1 MYASKLVL
9 SRLSTSILPSPLTS
23 ANASP
28 SAVPK
33 HRKLGPV
40 QSECVATPWLT
51 HIVPNPL
58 QPRKKKST
66 RPSPVRS
73 PTNRISFELPRL
85 GAFTFDDSIP
95 TVNRFLPKPPL
106 PLLIHN
112 PDRCGVCP

>member
-1 MYASKLVL
+1 MYVSKLVM

-40 QSECVATPWLT
+40 QSECAATPWLT
-51 HIVPNPL
+51 HMVPKPL

-66 RPSPVRS
+66 RPSPLRS
-73 PTNRISFELPRL
+73 PTNLISLELPRL
-85 GAFTFDDSIP
+85 GGFTFDDSRP
-95 TVNRFLPKPPL
+95 TVNRFLPNPPA
-106 PLLIHN
+106 PLL
-112 PDRCGVCP
+112 

>member
-1 MYASKLVL
+1 MYASKLVI

-28 SAVPK
+28 STIPK

-85 GAFTFDDSIP
+85 GGFTVEPCRP
-95 TVNRFLPKPPL
+95 TVNRFLPNPPA
-106 PLLIHN
+106 PLL
-112 PDRCGVCP
+112 